1 MGEAPSPLAKN
12 LLSFPIRKIPPSRPI
27 FYPPCQRFIPA
38 LNNNFHVIT
47 QQNSFLAVVIAAV
60 PFLSSYSVQTGHVL
74 ILILINNQYL
84 QNAVFSFEKV

>member
-1 MGEAPSPLAKN
+1 MGEVPPPLAKN

-27 FYPPCQRFIPA
+27 FYPPCQRIPA

-47 QQNSFLAVVIAAV
+47 QQNSFLTVVIAPV
-60 PFLSSYSVQTGHVL
+60 PFLSSYSVQTGYVL